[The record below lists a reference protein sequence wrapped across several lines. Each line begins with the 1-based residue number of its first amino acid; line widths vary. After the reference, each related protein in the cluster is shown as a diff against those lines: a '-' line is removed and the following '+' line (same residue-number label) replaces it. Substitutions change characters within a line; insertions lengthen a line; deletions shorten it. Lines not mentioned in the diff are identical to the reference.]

1 MVRSGLPLILRAVA
15 LLATCLSLIA
25 LWHLCDSLYR
35 VQNFMTLLLI
45 YIPLSVIGTWSLLCY
60 FQVVLARER
69 AAHAKVDEERV
80 AAIQICRAT
89 IESLAYAVEARTPHN
104 LGHLS
109 RVQALTEATAR
120 AMNLKEDAIEGMRI
134 ASLLHDIGR
143 LGVPDS
149 ILSKEGVLTE
159 FERERVRLY
168 PVLGSRI
175 LAAIPFSWPIVPI
188 VRHHRE
194 HFDGSGYPDGLKGK
208 AIPLGARIL
217 AVADVYDALT
227 SSRSHRPG
235 NSHEEALAYIE
246 EGSGTLFD
254 PEVVCAF
261 QSVVDDVRARFEQS
275 DWHSCSSNAAMEIA
289 RAQMEMRAL
298 YDLACEVGS
307 TLQLDATLETLVKR
321 LPAIVSCSTC
331 VIFLIES
338 GDENLRAYCASGVN
352 QAFFYNSL
360 AQMGTY
366 LTGRVASRGEP
377 TLASYMADDL
387 WLNLSPSEPWI
398 PLRSTLIVPL
408 RADGRVIGTINL
420 YHTEPDAFHPDDVRV
435 MVCVGEMAGRAVR
448 NAHLFSQAQETAY
461 TDALTGLRNVRYLK
475 KFLEQELNRAQKNQ
489 QQLAILNLD
498 LDGFK
503 QVNDNYGHARGDEV
517 LREIGQILRAVVR
530 NYDLVARYAGDE
542 FAIVLPESNRE
553 KAGIVAAKVR
563 GVIDRYGARLRQ
575 SDPNFPQI
583 GVSIGISIYPEDA
596 SSLNELMSCADQ
608 QMYDNKRSRRAA

>member
-1 MVRSGLPLILRAVA
+1 MVRTGSPLILRAIA
-15 LLATCLSLIA
+15 LLAASLSLIA
-25 LWHLCDSLYR
+25 LWHLSDSLYG
-35 VQNFMTLLLI
+35 VQNFTTLLLV

-69 AAHAKVDEERV
+69 AAHAKLDAERI
-80 AAIQICRAT
+80 AAIQVCRAT

-120 AMNLKEDAIEGMRI
+120 AMNLREDAIEGIRI

-143 LGVPDS
+143 LGVPDN
-149 ILSKEGVLTE
+149 ILTKEGILTE
-159 FERERVRLY
+159 IERERVRLY

-175 LAAIPFSWPIVPI
+175 LAAIPFSWPIVPM

-194 HFDGSGYPDGLKGK
+194 HFDGSGYPDGLKGE

-235 NSHEEALAYIE
+235 QSHEEAVAFIE

-254 PEVVCAF
+254 PEVVRAF
-261 QSVVDDVRARFEQS
+261 LSVVDAVRAGFEQS
-275 DWHSCSSNAAMEIA
+275 EPRTSSQNAALEIA
-289 RAQMEMRAL
+289 RAQTEMRAL
-298 YDLACEVGS
+298 YDLACEVGN
-307 TLQLDATLETLVKR
+307 TLQLDATLETLARR
-321 LPAIVSCSTC
+321 LPSIVPCSTC
-331 VIFLIES
+331 VIFLTEG

-352 QAFFYNSL
+352 QAFFHNSL

-377 TLASYMADDL
+377 VLASYMADDL
-387 WLNLSPSEPWI
+387 WLNLSPSDPWI

-408 RADGRVIGTINL
+408 RADGKVIGTINL
-420 YHTEPDAFHPDDVRV
+420 YHTDPDAFHPDDVRV
-435 MVCVGEMAGRAVR
+435 MVCVGEMAGSAVQ

-475 KFLEQELNRAQKNQ
+475 QFLEQELNRAQKNGQ
-489 QQLAILNLD
+489 KLAILNLD

-542 FAIVLPESNRE
+542 FAIVLPESDRE
-553 KAGIVAAKVR
+553 KAAVVAAKVR
-563 GVIDRYGARLRQ
+563 GVVDRYGSRLRQ

-596 SSLNELMSCADQ
+596 SSLTELMCCADRL
-608 QMYDNKRSRRAA
+608 MYDNKRSRRAA